1 MSRRNQMQP
10 QQFGKFLRVAETKIN
25 LVKFFISDWPSNSM
39 YSQVLNG
46 KDLYF
51 TIEDR
56 TFTVSANANG
66 PYKYPVAELSGQQE
80 EADTK
85 IFWCSQFVSQ
95 LGFGHVSIVIIDVAV
110 LANVPS
116 IKHRRRNL
124 SRVWNFRRTDDLQRV
139 WKQFGEGDGEC
150 SSWNTC
156 Y

>member
-1 MSRRNQMQP
+1 MSRRNQMRP

-66 PYKYPVAELSGQQE
+66 SYKYPVAELSGQQE
-80 EADTK
+80 EVDTK
-85 IFWCSQFVSQ
+85 I
-95 LGFGHVSIVIIDVAV
+95 L
-110 LANVPS
+110 
-116 IKHRRRNL
+116 
-124 SRVWNFRRTDDLQRV
+124 
-139 WKQFGEGDGEC
+139 
-150 SSWNTC
+150 
-156 Y
+156 